1 MREARAV
8 VLGQGLSRRAGPA
21 AAPPKPSLKL
31 PDHAREK
38 KFNACAPPDS
48 WPPPASSV
56 FACSAHDHEPPV
68 CPVAVHMHTTPR
80 IIGPSMAWL
89 SVIAHSCSGLFGH
102 SAFSPP
108 SREPMRR
115 ARQPAGPLDG
125 PHPSPQTTC
134 PPACPHPRR
143 VLIPGLGVS
152 GACQQQECRGDGGI
166 CTISSK
172 SRSPTSQM
180 GARRR
185 GGFGNQSSQSDL
197 EDTKGQISI
206 SSPQGPIGLD

>member
-48 WPPPASSV
+48 RPPPPSSV

-80 IIGPSMAWL
+80 IIGPSKVWL
-89 SVIAHSCSGLFGH
+89 SVIAHSCSGCSGILP
-102 SAFSPP
+102 AA
-108 SREPMRR
+108 RR
-115 ARQPAGPLDG
+115 AASRCAEPASPLARWTG
-125 PHPSPQTTC
+125 QHPSP
-134 PPACPHPRR
+134 HVRK
-143 VLIPGLGVS
+143 LGVS
-152 GACQQQECRGDGGI
+152 SL
-166 CTISSK
+166 T
-172 SRSPTSQM
+172 TT
-180 GARRR
+180 ARRSIR
-185 GGFGNQSSQSDL
+185 SMPATGMLGELRHMHAQFEITQPREPDGCSEARRLWQSKL
-197 EDTKGQISI
+197 AI
-206 SSPQGPIGLD
+206 

>member
-102 SAFSPP
+102 SASSPP

-125 PHPSPQTTC
+125 PHPSP
-134 PPACPHPRR
+134 HVRK
-143 VLIPGLGVS
+143 LGVS
-152 GACQQQECRGDGGI
+152 SL
-166 CTISSK
+166 T
-172 SRSPTSQM
+172 TT
-180 GARRR
+180 ARRSIR
-185 GGFGNQSSQSDL
+185 SMPATGMLGELRHMHAQFEITQPREPGGCSEARRLWQSKL
-197 EDTKGQISI
+197 AI
-206 SSPQGPIGLD
+206 